1 MFFNFKTDRSPKS
14 KSITGLQNLRYH
26 PIFVQYVYERNTWRF
41 VPGKLIIYLF
51 GGILYRRHSKLVFFP
66 EGADLTNF
74 LSSCYTDIRDFMIR
88 VIIASLHNREQFMTV
103 IKQQDFIDS
112 IFDALQYISYY
123 HPVDFV
129 RALKKAYE
137 REQNPAAKNAI
148 VKST

>member
-1 MFFNFKTDRSPKS
+1 
-14 KSITGLQNLRYH
+14 
-26 PIFVQYVYERNTWRF
+26 
-41 VPGKLIIYLF
+41 
-51 GGILYRRHSKLVFFP
+51 
-66 EGADLTNF
+66 
-74 LSSCYTDIRDFMIR
+74 
-88 VIIASLHNREQFMTV
+88 MTV

-148 VKST
+148 AQVCHRSSSSLSGYRYCYLFRTCRYAGNL